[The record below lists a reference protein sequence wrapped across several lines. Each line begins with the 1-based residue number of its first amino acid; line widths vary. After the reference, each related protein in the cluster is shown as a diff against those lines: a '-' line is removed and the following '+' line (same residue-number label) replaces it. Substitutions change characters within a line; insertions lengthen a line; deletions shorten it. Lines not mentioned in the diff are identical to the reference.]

1 MTEAEDKDLREMT
14 TLILRPDGCLS
25 DQSTNGWQAK
35 TFMGCN
41 PVTAVEPP
49 ELTIHLQKINQFAQ
63 TLMSA
68 LV

>member
-1 MTEAEDKDLREMT
+1 MVACVSAKMQVQ
-14 TLILRPDGCLS
+14 IPGGGLS
-25 DQSTNGWQAK
+25 DPSTNGWQAK
-35 TFMGCN
+35 TFMGYN

-49 ELTIHLQKINQFAQ
+49 ELTIHLQQINRFTQ